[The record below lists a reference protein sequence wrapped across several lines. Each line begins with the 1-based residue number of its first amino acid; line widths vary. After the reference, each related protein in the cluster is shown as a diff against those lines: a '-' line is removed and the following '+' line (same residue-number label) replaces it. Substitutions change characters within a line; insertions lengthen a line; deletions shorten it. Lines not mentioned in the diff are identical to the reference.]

1 MKLMFKK
8 HNAELIFKL
17 IILLILL
24 LPIINSQFY
33 YDSSNQQHNI
43 DQFSGK
49 KLLEITQGPA
59 NDTTAPTITFIQP
72 ETNNTVIRKKSY
84 TIIVNISDENPP
96 LFGDVTCKI
105 SNYTMFLFNATMNYE
120 GQSQWSFNW
129 DNISLYP
136 NQYYIGY
143 IIQILAEDSSLNE
156 NLGMTGELYIYL
168 NIPGFNPG
176 ILNVII
182 YLLIVCFIIA
192 GIIVFLNRK
201 MLHKISDQKT
211 GNVKGTP

>member
-1 MKLMFKK
+1 MFKR
-8 HNAELIFKL
+8 HNTELIFKL
-17 IILLILL
+17 IILIILL
-24 LPIINSQFY
+24 LPLINSQFY
-33 YDSSNQQHNI
+33 YDSGSQQDNI
-43 DQFSGK
+43 DQFRDK
-49 KLLEITQGPA
+49 KLLDITQGSA
-59 NDTTAPTITFIQP
+59 NDTTAPTITFVQP
-72 ETNNTVIRKKSY
+72 ETNNTVIRKKYY

-96 LFGDVTCKI
+96 LFGNVTCKI
-105 SNYTMFLFNATMNYE
+105 SNYTTFLFNATMNYE

-136 NQYYIGY
+136 NQYYIVY
-143 IIQILAEDSSLNE
+143 IIQILAKDSSLNE
-156 NLGMTGELYIYL
+156 NMGMTGELYIYL

-192 GIIVFLNRK
+192 GIIVFLNKK

-211 GNVKGTP
+211 GNVKVTP